1 MVFQNYFAEMPTPE
15 EKITELTN
23 ERQVVEEK
31 FAEAAK
37 VQDACRARYAEIKG
51 AIAVLTELTSEETE

>member
-23 ERQVVEEK
+23 ERKVVEEK

-51 AIAVLTELTSEETE
+51 AIDVLAELTSEETE

>member
-1 MVFQNYFAEMPTPE
+1 MPTPE
-15 EKITELTN
+15 EKITALTN

-51 AIAVLTELTSEETE
+51 AIDVLTELTSEETE